1 MYDFNLLSYNKCE
14 IYSIVIQ
21 SCYYSHTTF
30 SLILCDWKPKIKFV
44 FWDNVA
50 FLKLISPSTISP
62 VEQFLSIFKNI
73 SGQQIFLWLFFF
85 LPNEFFFNFLLED
98 LQCYAG
104 FCCTTLQITHNYIYI
119 PSWASFLPA
128 PLIYVALD
136 IATMIHFI
144 SNNQPNSMESTQ
156 LDPYKVKQ
164 YCTIV
169 LLYTKNI

>member
-30 SLILCDWKPKIKFV
+30 SLILCDWKSKIKFV

-50 FLKLISPSTISP
+50 FLKLISPST
-62 VEQFLSIFKNI
+62 FL
-73 SGQQIFLWLFFF
+73 LWNNFSVFSRIYLDNKYFCDSFFF
-85 LPNEFFFNFLLED
+85 LPNEFFKNFWLED

-104 FCCTTLQITHNYIYI
+104 FCSTTSRISHNYIYI